1 LGAPLAFAAT
11 EVLFL
16 DALGACFGVDVTFLG
31 EAVVVVL
38 AEGVFFCVVFA
49 GVFLAGAFLAT
60 ALEAEAFLTAVGLVL
75 LLVFEELADLVE
87 ADFDFVDGAGFLAT
101 ALEGDAFLATA
112 GLALLLA
119 LAAGADL
126 EGAGFGF
133 AWVAGFLVVFFVGIM

>member
-1 LGAPLAFAAT
+1 
-11 EVLFL
+11 
-16 DALGACFGVDVTFLG
+16 
-31 EAVVVVL
+31 
-38 AEGVFFCVVFA
+38 
-49 GVFLAGAFLAT
+49 
-60 ALEAEAFLTAVGLVL
+60 
-75 LLVFEELADLVE
+75 VFEELADLVE

-133 AWVAGFLVVFFVGIM
+133 AWVAGFLVVFFVGIMWGIFGLLGKF